1 MYCHTR
7 TFPFNYSLDMSS
19 PCFSGC
25 YTLFSG
31 GHKLSEESVVRAY
44 DLQAE
49 SYCRDKCNKAA
60 NQETVTK
67 GFRCTFYSFG

>member
-1 MYCHTR
+1 MCFEHKPILSFR
-7 TFPFNYSLDMSS
+7 DRRSLCFP
-19 PCFSGC
+19 GC

-60 NQETVTK
+60 ADSDTVTK